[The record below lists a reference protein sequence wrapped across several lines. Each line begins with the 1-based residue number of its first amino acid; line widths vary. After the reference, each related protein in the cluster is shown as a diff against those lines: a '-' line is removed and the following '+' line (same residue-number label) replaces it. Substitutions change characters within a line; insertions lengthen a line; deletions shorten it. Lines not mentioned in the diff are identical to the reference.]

1 MFLPECV
8 EEAVDVVG
16 VPLVGWGLQRCEEGR
31 PVQLWVGV
39 GVGVVVT
46 VFFISFHHLGGGR
59 IFPIYYLLPS
69 MTFLPE
75 VVVVEEVDRVQLIA
89 RRGRWYVTL
98 QRTKSKQQV
107 VIRGF
112 LGAVPWSS
120 SGRLVDCFS

>member
-1 MFLPECV
+1 LISLPERV

-39 GVGVVVT
+39 GVVVT
-46 VFFISFHHLGGGR
+46 VFFLSFHHLGGGR

-75 VVVVEEVDRVQLIA
+75 VVVVVGEVDRVQLIA
-89 RRGRWYVTL
+89 RRWRWYVTL
-98 QRTKSKQQV
+98 QGTKSKQV

-112 LGAVPWSS
+112 LVYLAVVVI
-120 SGRLVDCFS
+120 G